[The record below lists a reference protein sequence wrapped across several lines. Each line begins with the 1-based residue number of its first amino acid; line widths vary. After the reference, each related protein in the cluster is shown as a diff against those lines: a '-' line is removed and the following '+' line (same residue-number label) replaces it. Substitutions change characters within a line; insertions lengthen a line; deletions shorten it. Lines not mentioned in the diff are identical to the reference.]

1 MAPAPEWEQ
10 TNIYNVRVLSLCAN
24 KQLLLGICVMKTG
37 GLLCPGMRPVLSP
50 EHGPR

>member
-37 GLLCPGMRPVLSP
+37 GLLWPGMRPVLSP